1 MPNRADR
8 NSKNLPKQ
16 ILILTVVG
24 FLLFTAVL
32 LLSVDSIRQRLDKQ
46 AADDTVQLVEN
57 RVEGLRE
64 YVRVFSQDYN
74 NWTDMH
80 LAAMSGD
87 IRQLADNYGI
97 TAIQGKIF
105 DRAMMYDGPFVE
117 PISWI
122 RNGSKTPGG
131 PILPENVRDEIRR
144 KLSLADPGARP
155 FFDFVDMIDG
165 RLVFFTGARLL
176 PDFEQSVTNRQI
188 LEAPIAVIGRRL
200 AYSDLAKI
208 ESELGITDLTAVAGP
223 IRPGEIAVVPLLDAT
238 GNQVAKL
245 TWTPGQPGTRLIGA
259 ISNVLLFVVAAF
271 AVVGAGAT
279 MLVHKNARALVDKE
293 REARALARID
303 VLSDL
308 PNRLAFNEF
317 LASPEARNSAELAL
331 LMIDLNNFKNI
342 NDLVGHSGGDSVIR
356 ELADRLRIFQDR
368 RTFAARIGGDEFV
381 LVICA
386 DRDVIERAQ
395 RITAELLSMFGSPLH
410 AAGTSFELTLAL
422 GLAIRQD
429 QGESPAELVRR
440 ADRAMYSA
448 KIEHSTELRIYDETM
463 DLRHQADR
471 LVERSLRE
479 AIQTGDGFSVVYQP
493 IVKAG
498 EGTLIRAE
506 ALARWESPA
515 VGTIQPT
522 RFVRIAEESGL
533 VSALGWILI
542 DRICLDLA
550 ACPTLHVS
558 INVSPLQLMY
568 PDFVE
573 GLMMRLA
580 RHNIA
585 PSRIEIELT
594 EGIMV
599 QNPKTISRQINEL
612 RRKGVTIAL
621 DDYGTGF
628 SSIGYIREMH
638 FDTVKIAGALLSEP
652 GRMTENAAIV
662 QSVIS
667 FCKAL
672 HKSVVVEGVE
682 TADQAELVESYGADL
697 LQGYHIGKPMR
708 LGDLMCRFDLQG
720 RDSLLTSRP
729 ALAAPGKVKIP
740 EFTIVA

>member
-1 MPNRADR
+1 MQNRADQ

-16 ILILTVVG
+16 ILVLTVVG

-32 LLSVDSIRQRLDKQ
+32 LLSVDSIRQRLDRQ
-46 AADDTVQLVEN
+46 AADDTVNLVEN
-57 RVEGLRE
+57 RVDGLRE

-80 LAAMSGD
+80 VAAMAGD

-105 DRAMMYDGPFVE
+105 DRTMMYDGPFVE
-117 PISWI
+117 PVSWV
-122 RNGSKTPGG
+122 RNGSKTPSG

-144 KLSLADPGARP
+144 KLSLADPGSRP
-155 FFDFVDMIDG
+155 YFDFVEMIDG
-165 RLVFFTGARLL
+165 RLVFFTAARLL
-176 PDFEQSVTNRQI
+176 PDFEVGVTNRQI

-200 AYSDLAKI
+200 AYTDLGKI
-208 ESELGITDLTAVAGP
+208 ESELGISNLTALAGP
-223 IRPGEIAVVPLLDAT
+223 LRPEESAAVPLLDAV
-238 GNQVAKL
+238 GRQVAKL
-245 TWTPGQPGTRLIGA
+245 TWTPARPGTRLITA

-271 AVVGAGAT
+271 AVVGAAAT
-279 MLVHKNARALVDKE
+279 TLVHKNARALVDKE
-293 REARALARID
+293 REARQLARLD
-303 VLSDL
+303 VLSKL

-317 LASPEARNSAELAL
+317 LESPAARASQELAL

-356 ELADRLRIFQDR
+356 ELADRLRIFQDH
-368 RTFAARIGGDEFV
+368 RTFVARIGGDEFV

-386 DRDVIERAQ
+386 DHDVIDRAQ
-395 RITAELLSMFGSPLH
+395 RVTAELLSMFGSPIQ
-410 AAGTSFELTLAL
+410 AAGTSFDLTLAL
-422 GLAIRQD
+422 GLAIRDEQSR
-429 QGESPAELVRR
+429 SPIELVRR

-448 KIEHSTELRIYDETM
+448 KLEHSTELRIYDETM

-493 IVKAG
+493 IVTSGDGA
-498 EGTLIRAE
+498 LVRAE
-506 ALARWESPA
+506 ALARWESGA
-515 VGTIQPT
+515 VGVIQPN

-542 DRICLDLA
+542 DRICLDLVL
-550 ACPTLHVS
+550 CPTLNVS

-568 PDFVE
+568 PDFVD
-573 GLMMRLA
+573 GLMMRLS

-599 QNPKTISRQINEL
+599 QNPKTISRQINAL
-612 RRKGVTIAL
+612 RQKGVTIAL

-672 HKSVVVEGVE
+672 RKTVVVEGVE
-682 TADQAELVESYGADL
+682 TADQAALVESFGADL
-697 LQGYHIGKPMR
+697 QQGYHIGKPMGLAELLR
-708 LGDLMCRFDLQG
+708 RFDLKSRDGNVAGRIPQG
-720 RDSLLTSRP
+720 AKKT
-729 ALAAPGKVKIP
+729 
-740 EFTIVA
+740 EFTVVA